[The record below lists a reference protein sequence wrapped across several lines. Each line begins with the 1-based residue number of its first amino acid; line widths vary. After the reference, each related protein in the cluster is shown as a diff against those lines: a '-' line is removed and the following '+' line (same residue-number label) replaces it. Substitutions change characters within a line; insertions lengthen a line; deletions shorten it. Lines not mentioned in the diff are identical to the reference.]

1 MKEEMIRK
9 LIEEAKK
16 IANEKFCCKD
26 SHFSVG
32 AVLLTKEGKVYN
44 GFNIENNGIQS
55 ICAERTAFVKALSE
69 GNKEFS
75 CIAIIGKNMD
85 KEEFTKIVPCGYCRQ
100 FMKQYGKE
108 DFMVYTYDE
117 KEDKIITYTL
127 EELLPHSFDFE
138 RNE

>member
-1 MKEEMIRK
+1 MRETSNFK
-9 LIEEAKK
+9 
-16 IANEKFCCKD
+16 
-26 SHFSVG
+26 VG
-32 AVLLTKEGKVYN
+32 AVLTTKEGTHYT
-44 GFNIENNGIQS
+44 GCNIANHGIQS